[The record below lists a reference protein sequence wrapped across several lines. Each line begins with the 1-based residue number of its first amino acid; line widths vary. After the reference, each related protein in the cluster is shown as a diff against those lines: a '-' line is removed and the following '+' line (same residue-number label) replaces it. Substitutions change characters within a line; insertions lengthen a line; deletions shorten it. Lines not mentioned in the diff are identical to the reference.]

1 MSEKI
6 AVVYIGPKP
15 VKKDT
20 ITGSRTLFPRLE
32 PVHVD
37 SAMAWQLLGFPD
49 VWVRHE
55 ELDDVLKK
63 QQQNEQLRQAQER
76 VLAARAEAGNS
87 FVVSVNG
94 QEVDLSK
101 LTSARLATL
110 CEAEELDIHKDP
122 KETAEAFRIRVREA
136 FRRRV
141 AETEQHGGTE

>member
-1 MSEKI
+1 MRAFYPGNYMSEKI

-63 QQQNEQLRQAQER
+63 QQQNEQLRQAQQAQER
-76 VLAARAEAGNS
+76 VPLRWQKRRTVLL
-87 FVVSVNG
+87 F
-94 QEVDLSK
+94 L
-101 LTSARLATL
+101 LTG
-110 CEAEELDIHKDP
+110 
-122 KETAEAFRIRVREA
+122 
-136 FRRRV
+136 RRWI
-141 AETEQHGGTE
+141 